1 MHGIV
6 GRGIIVLL
14 AGVFALQLIVPGQFF
29 RHLTL
34 MQFLLPLLIFDFFLG
49 SSAFG
54 TNLKYIE

>member
-14 AGVFALQLIVPGQFF
+14 AGIFALQFIVPGQLL

-34 MQFLLPLLIFDFFLG
+34 MQLLLPLLIFDFFLG

-54 TNLKYIE
+54 ANLKYIE